1 MSDDRLW
8 LDPRDAGV
16 WRPERAAELRRA
28 RRGGRAAV
36 VIAVTMVVATVLVAA
51 AEGLPVRDTDG
62 IFGARLGILAGTL
75 AAFFAIDLVPRAIA
89 RARRDGTGVR
99 TAARATVRERWTR
112 RRFGVV
118 AAGLVAFWVTYAC
131 YRNLKSYLPF
141 LVEQDGD
148 RALLDLERGLF
159 GADPAALL
167 HDLLG
172 TGAAAHVLSAA
183 YLFFLA
189 FIPISLGAALVL
201 AINPVPGLLWVTA
214 LAINWP
220 LGIVTYLL
228 VPALGPAF
236 VTPELFSGLS
246 PTGVTQLQETLLDE
260 RRAVLADPFGDT
272 PVQSI
277 AAFASLH
284 VSIVFTAALVG
295 QVVRIPRALRIA
307 LWAFLALTLLS
318 TVYFGWHYVV
328 DDVAGLAMGA
338 LAVWVAAA
346 LTGHRQALPA
356 LNLPNAIT
364 LARLLAVPVVVAV
377 VLRSRDGSLLA
388 AALFGVLAATD
399 SLDGHLAR
407 TRGAVTTLGKVLDPL
422 ADKILVASVLAAL
435 AALGRLA
442 AWVVAV
448 VVVREVA
455 VTLMRAAAARRAIV
469 VPASTLGKAKMAAQV
484 MLVLAVLLAPDPDAA
499 WVHAVVLTAVALTVA
514 SALDYALHL
523 RARSDVRPLGAAG

>member
-1 MSDDRLW
+1 MTDHRLW

-28 RRGGRAAV
+28 RRGGWAAV
-36 VIAVTMVVATVLVAA
+36 LIAVAMVVAMVVVAA
-51 AEGLPVRDTDG
+51 AEGLPIRDTDG
-62 IFGARLGILAGTL
+62 IFGARFGILAGTL

-148 RALLDLERGLF
+148 LALLDLERGLF
-159 GADPAALL
+159 GTDPATLL

-284 VSIVFTAALVG
+284 VSIVFTAALVAQLVG
-295 QVVRIPRALRIA
+295 LRRPIRIT
-307 LWAFLALTLLS
+307 LWAYFAVTNVA
-318 TVYFGWHYVV
+318 TIYFGWHYLI
-328 DDVAGLAMGA
+328 DNVAG
-338 LAVWVAAA
+338 
-346 LTGHRQALPA
+346 
-356 LNLPNAIT
+356 
-364 LARLLAVPVVVAV
+364 VVIGLVAV
-377 VLRSRDGSLLA
+377 VIGALVTGQDRRSLAILRGQR
-388 AALFGVLAATD
+388 
-399 SLDGHLAR
+399 
-407 TRGAVTTLGKVLDPL
+407 
-422 ADKILVASVLAAL
+422 
-435 AALGRLA
+435 
-442 AWVVAV
+442 
-448 VVVREVA
+448 
-455 VTLMRAAAARRAIV
+455 
-469 VPASTLGKAKMAAQV
+469 
-484 MLVLAVLLAPDPDAA
+484 
-499 WVHAVVLTAVALTVA
+499 
-514 SALDYALHL
+514 
-523 RARSDVRPLGAAG
+523 